1 MSEVPERVRMAE
13 ARSREAGFGLSCDAG
28 TGALLAVLA
37 AAVPPG
43 GRILEL
49 GTGAGVG
56 LSWIVDGLGGR
67 DDVEVVSVEL
77 DPATAEV
84 AAGLGW
90 PDGVRVVVGDALAHV
105 DRPERWDLVFADA
118 QGGKWEVLADTVRS
132 LRPGGVLLVDD
143 MTPDAFM
150 DDEHRDKTAEVRAH
164 LLASPELTAVEI
176 GWSTGLILCSRRN
189 PGGLPSGPRAPG

>member
-118 QGGKWEVLADTVRS
+118 QGGKWEGLADTVRS
-132 LRPGGVLLVDD
+132 LRRGGLLLVDD
-143 MTPDAFM
+143 MTPAELVH
-150 DDEHRDKTAEVRAH
+150 DEHRRKTAEVRRR
-164 LLASPELTAVEI
+164 LLAGDELIPVEI
-176 GWSTGLILCSRRN
+176 GWSSGLILCARRHDGRT
-189 PGGLPSGPRAPG
+189 P